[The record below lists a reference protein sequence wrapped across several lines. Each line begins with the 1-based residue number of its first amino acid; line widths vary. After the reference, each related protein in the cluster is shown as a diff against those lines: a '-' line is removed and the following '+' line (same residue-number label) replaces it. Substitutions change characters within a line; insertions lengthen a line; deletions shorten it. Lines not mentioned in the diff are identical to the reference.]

1 MDLLS
6 GIESRATA
14 LKLTE
19 PGPTREHIE
28 QIVRAGV
35 RAPDHGRLR
44 PWRFVVL
51 EGDARNRLGDLM
63 ANMQLKKNPQSTP
76 EQLDGERRKV
86 MRAPTIVVAA
96 AKITPGK
103 IPEIEQICAVT
114 AAVQNMQLA
123 AHALGY
129 GAMWKTGAAAYDP
142 AVKTALGL
150 APEDHIVSFL
160 YLGTIAV
167 PGQAAPA
174 KTDGILSWLS
184 D

>member
-14 LKLTE
+14 IKLTE
-19 PGPTREHIE
+19 PGPTREHME

-44 PWRFVVL
+44 PWRFIVL
-51 EGDARNRLGDLM
+51 EGAARSKLGDLM
-63 ANMQLKKNPQSTP
+63 ANTLLTKFPQSTP
-76 EQLDGERRKV
+76 EQLAGERRKV
-86 MRAPTIVVAA
+86 QRAPTIVVAA
-96 AKITPGK
+96 AKVTAGK

-142 AVKTALGL
+142 SVKTALGL

-167 PGQAAPA
+167 PGQPVAP
-174 KTDGILSWLS
+174 KTDDILTWL
-184 D
+184 